1 MTKSELVQRLGKR
14 YPHYPI
20 SEIEKGVK
28 IILEHISE
36 TLGQGRRV
44 EVRGFG
50 SFSVRYR
57 APKTGRNPRT
67 GDAVELNGKYAT
79 HFKPGK
85 YLRESV
91 NESRHKYK
99 IK

>member
-1 MTKSELVQRLGKR
+1 MTKSELVQRLGKK
-14 YPHYPI
+14 YPSHSI

-28 IILEHISE
+28 IILDHISE
-36 TLGQGRRV
+36 TLGEGRRV

-57 APKTGRNPRT
+57 EPKTGRNPRT
-67 GDAVELNGKYAT
+67 GDAVQLNGKYAT

-85 YLRESV
+85 FLRESV
-91 NESRHKYK
+91 NESRKEYK
-99 IK
+99 IQ